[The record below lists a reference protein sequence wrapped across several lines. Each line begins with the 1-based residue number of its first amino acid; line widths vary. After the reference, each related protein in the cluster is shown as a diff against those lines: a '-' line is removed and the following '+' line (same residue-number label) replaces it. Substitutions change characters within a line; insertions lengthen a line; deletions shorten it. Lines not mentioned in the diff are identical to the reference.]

1 LEAEA
6 SGKAGAGAPAPAE
19 AAKAAPAAAKRLR
32 NSLLEVFM
40 EQYNSR
46 PRRHGNARV
55 EKQKMTLFWP
65 FFRVGL
71 RISMKMWDLHRKT
84 APKKII
90 PKTLP

>member
-1 LEAEA
+1 
-6 SGKAGAGAPAPAE
+6 
-19 AAKAAPAAAKRLR
+19 
-32 NSLLEVFM
+32 M